1 MLSSVTAFS
10 PAYHHLLLHQGAA
23 SLSTA
28 HLRLEESRST
38 LRTDRRKLQQHAS
51 ALFAQEMEDCDSPTP
66 EANSIWM
73 PQLRRIMASI
83 ATAGAL
89 ETAYLSYNK
98 LVLGESSPLCGVNGS
113 CDSVLSG
120 PYSIVPF
127 TDIPLAL
134 VGCLAYVT
142 VGVLALAPLLSEET
156 DDSSNRVALT
166 TLTTAMG
173 TFSIFLMTLLF
184 GVLQTTCPFCVFSA
198 ACSVL
203 LGMLVWL
210 GGCLPPQKTKEGAQ
224 ASGAAFLATTMAAV
238 ILFMSSDASIAGST
252 TAGSNTLSFGTSLL
266 AAAATT
272 TSSTE
277 LNAPPA
283 ITTTSTEREIKLAT
297 QLQKLDA
304 KMYGAYWCSHCY
316 DQKQVFGQEAF
327 AKLTYLEC
335 SKDGVNS
342 QSKVCKAREVP
353 GYPTWEING
362 KLYPGEQELDE
373 LEDLVKEIQS
383 GN

>member
-1 MLSSVTAFS
+1 MAFS
-10 PAYHHLLLHQGAA
+10 PVYHHHHQGAA

-28 HLRLEESRST
+28 HLRLEEPLWTLRSDRRRIQRHTST
-38 LRTDRRKLQQHAS
+38 LL
-51 ALFAQEMEDCDSPTP
+51 AQEMEEDDDDAPTP
-66 EANSIWM
+66 ENSIWM
-73 PQLRRIMASI
+73 PQLRRIMAGI

-98 LVLGESSPLCGVNGS
+98 LILGESSPLCGVNGN
-113 CDSVLSG
+113 CDSVLTG
-120 PYSIVPF
+120 PYSNIPF

-142 VGVLALAPLLSEET
+142 VGVLSLAPLLSQDA

-166 TLTTAMG
+166 TLTSAMG

-184 GVLQTTCPFCVFSA
+184 GVLQTTCPFCEFSA

-203 LGMLVWL
+203 LGMLAWL

-238 ILFMSSDASIAGST
+238 VLFMSSDASIAGSNT
-252 TAGSNTLSFGTSLL
+252 DGSNTLSFGPSLL
-266 AAAATT
+266 AAAA
-272 TSSTE
+272 SSKET
-277 LNAPPA
+277 LDAPPA
-283 ITTTSTEREIKLAT
+283 ISTTSTEREIKLAT

-316 DQKQVFGQEAF
+316 DQKQTFGKEAF
-327 AKLTYLEC
+327 AKIPYLEC

-342 QSKVCKAREVP
+342 QYKVCKDRKLE

-362 KLYPGEQELDE
+362 KLYPGEQELEE
-373 LEDLVKEIQS
+373 LEDVVKEIQS
-383 GN
+383 RN

>member
-1 MLSSVTAFS
+1 MAFS
-10 PAYHHLLLHQGAA
+10 PAYHHHQNQRAT
-23 SLSTA
+23 SLSSTP
-28 HLRLEESRST
+28 LRLEESRST
-38 LRTDRRKLQQHAS
+38 LRTDRRKLQRHTS
-51 ALFAQEMEDCDSPTP
+51 ALFAQEMKDDDTPTTT
-66 EANSIWM
+66 NSIWM
-73 PQLRRIMASI
+73 PQLRRIMASL

-98 LVLGESSPLCGVNGS
+98 LVLGGSSPLCGANGS
-113 CDSVLSG
+113 CDSVLTG
-120 PYSIVPF
+120 PYSNIPF
-127 TDIPLAL
+127 TDIPLAV
-134 VGCLAYVT
+134 VGCVAYVT
-142 VGVLALAPLLSEET
+142 VGVLALAPLLLVSEDA

-173 TFSIFLMTLLF
+173 TFSVFLMTLLF
-184 GVLQTTCPFCVFSA
+184 GVLQTTCPLCIFSA
-198 ACSVL
+198 ACSVM
-203 LGMLVWL
+203 LGMMAWL
-210 GGCLPPQKTKEGAQ
+210 SGCLPPQKTKEGAQ

-238 ILFMSSDASIAGST
+238 VLFMSSDASMAGST
-252 TAGSNTLSFGTSLL
+252 TADGSINTLSFSTSLL
-266 AAAATT
+266 AA
-272 TSSTE
+272 SSTDK

-283 ITTTSTEREIKLAT
+283 ISTISTEREIKLAT
-297 QLQKLDA
+297 QLQTLDA

-316 DQKQVFGQEAF
+316 DQKQTFGKEAF
-327 AKLTYLEC
+327 AKIPYLEC

-362 KLYPGEQELDE
+362 KLYPGEQELVE